1 MKKQIHYVAIIITL
15 FFLIMEL
22 TYINAKSLLFLVAEF
37 GIIDKIF
44 AIIGSIAFSSVTV
57 LVMYTSRARWMRIVF
72 PIFDAL
78 LVFSGFNIK
87 FANNFYDNPIAFW
100 LTVFFAIFTGLI
112 MFSLGSIGSKYK
124 RSFHKK
130 KQHY

>member
-1 MKKQIHYVAIIITL
+1 MRKQIYYIGITITL
-15 FFLIMEL
+15 ILLIMEL

-57 LVMYTSRARWMRIVF
+57 IIIYTSRTRWMRIIF
-72 PIFDAL
+72 PTFDAL

-87 FANNFYDNPIAFW
+87 FANNLYDNPIAFW

-112 MFSLGSIGSKYK
+112 MFSLGNIGSKYK
-124 RSFHKK
+124 RNFHKK
-130 KQHY
+130 K

>member
-57 LVMYTSRARWMRIVF
+57 IVMYTSRTRWMRIVF